1 MTTATISTTTTGLDV
16 QTLTG
21 DYTLDTAHSRL
32 GFVAR
37 HAMVTKVR
45 GSFEEFEGTAHLD
58 FQDPTRSSAGLTIQV
73 ASITTNQKQRDEH
86 LRTSDFFDA
95 PTYGQIT
102 FTSTKAEVVG
112 DDTYRLTGDL
122 TIKDVTKPVSID
134 FAFTGAAK
142 DPYGNIRVG
151 FDGSTVI
158 KRSDWGISWNAAL
171 ETGGVMV
178 SDKITLEFDISAI
191 KTA

>member
-1 MTTATISTTTTGLDV
+1 MTTATIDTTTGLDV
-16 QTLTG
+16 QALTG
-21 DYTLDTAHSRL
+21 DYTIDTAHSRL

-45 GSFEEFEGTAHLD
+45 GSFEEFEGAAHLD
-58 FQDPTRSSAGLTIQV
+58 FQDPTKSSAKLTIQV
-73 ASITTNQKQRDEH
+73 ASVTTSQKQRDEH
-86 LRTSDFFDA
+86 LRTSDFFDVA
-95 PTYGQIT
+95 TYGQIT

-122 TIKDVTKPVSID
+122 TIKDVTQAVSID
-134 FAFTGAAK
+134 FEFTGAAK

-151 FDGSTVI
+151 FDGKTVV
-158 KRSDWGISWNAAL
+158 KRSDWGITWNAAL
-171 ETGGVMV
+171 ETGGVVV

-191 KTA
+191 KNA

>member
-1 MTTATISTTTTGLDV
+1 MTTKTTTAAPLDV
-16 QTLTG
+16 QALTG
-21 DYTLDTAHSRL
+21 DYTLDTAHTRL

-45 GSFEEFEGTAHLD
+45 GSFDDFAGTAHLD
-58 FQDPTRSSAGLTIQV
+58 FQDPTKSSADITIQV
-73 ASITTNQKQRDEH
+73 KSITTNQSQRDEH

-95 PTYGQIT
+95 ATYPEIR
-102 FTSTKAEVVG
+102 FKSSKAEALG
-112 DDTYRLTGDL
+112 DDRYRLTGDL

-134 FAFTGAAK
+134 FEFTGAAK

-151 FDGSTVI
+151 FDGSTTV
-158 KRSDWGISWNAAL
+158 KRSDWGITWNAAL

-178 SDKITLEFDISAI
+178 SDKITLEFDVSAI
-191 KTA
+191 KNA

>member
-1 MTTATISTTTTGLDV
+1 MTETTTALDV

-45 GSFEEFEGTAHLD
+45 GTFQEFEGTAHLD
-58 FQDPTRSSAGLTIQV
+58 FQDPTASTAELTIDV
-73 ASITTNQKQRDEH
+73 KSITTNQAQRDEH

-95 PTYGQIT
+95 PTYPQLT
-102 FTSTKAEVVG
+102 FKSTKVEVKG
-112 DDTYRLTGDL
+112 DDSYVLTGDL

-134 FAFTGAAK
+134 FELTGAAK

-151 FDGSTVI
+151 FEGKAVLNRKDF
-158 KRSDWGISWNAAL
+158 GIEYNAAL
-171 ETGGVMV
+171 ETGGVLI

-191 KTA
+191 KS

>member
-1 MTTATISTTTTGLDV
+1 MTDTTITTGLEV

-21 DYTLDTAHSRL
+21 DYTLDPAHTRV

-45 GSFEEFEGTAHLD
+45 GSFEEYAGTAHLD
-58 FQDPTRSSAGLTIQV
+58 FQDPTKSTASVTIQV

-95 PTYGQIT
+95 PTYPEIT

-134 FAFTGAAK
+134 FEFTGAAK

-151 FDGSTVI
+151 FDGSTTV

-191 KTA
+191 KNA

>member
-1 MTTATISTTTTGLDV
+1 VRLAAGASDRLRLEREHAEVVRQPPAGRDRVETRRQLRILR
-16 QTLTG
+16 G
-21 DYTLDTAHSRL
+21 DA
-32 GFVAR
+32 
-37 HAMVTKVR
+37 
-45 GSFEEFEGTAHLD
+45 GTAHLD
-58 FQDPTRSSAGLTIQV
+58 FQDPTRSTARITIQV
-73 ASITTNQKQRDEH
+73 ASVLTNQKQRDEH
-86 LRTSDFFDA
+86 LRTGDFFDA
-95 PTYGQIT
+95 PTYPEIT

-134 FAFTGAAK
+134 FEFTGAAK

-151 FDGSTVI
+151 FDGSTTV

-191 KTA
+191 KNA

>member
-1 MTTATISTTTTGLDV
+1 MSTDTTTALDV

-21 DYTLDTAHSRL
+21 DYTLDTAHTRL

-45 GSFEEFEGTAHLD
+45 GTFEEFAGTAHLD
-58 FQDPTRSSAGLTIQV
+58 FQDPTRSTAAITIQV
-73 ASITTNQKQRDEH
+73 KSINTNQAQRDEH

-95 PTYGQIT
+95 PTYGEIT
-102 FTSTKAEVVG
+102 FTSKTAEVVG

-122 TIKDVTKPVSID
+122 TIKDVTKPVAID
-134 FAFTGAAK
+134 FDYTGAAK

-151 FDGSTVI
+151 FDGKTVI

-178 SDKITLEFDISAI
+178 SDKITLEFDVSAI
-191 KTA
+191 KNA

>member
-1 MTTATISTTTTGLDV
+1 MTTTTTTTTGLDV

-21 DYTLDTAHSRL
+21 DYTIDPAHSRL

-45 GSFEEFEGTAHLD
+45 GSFEEFAGTAHLD
-58 FQDPTRSSAGLTIQV
+58 FADPTKSSAAVTIQV
-73 ASITTNQKQRDEH
+73 ASITTHQKQRDDH

-95 PTYGQIT
+95 PTYAEIT
-102 FTSTKAEVVG
+102 FTSTQAEVVG

-134 FAFTGAAK
+134 FEFTGAAK

-151 FDGSTVI
+151 FDGSTTI